1 MGCVCSKHT
10 DNHPTIF
17 QVVNVDEEGQKLH
30 DGQLEVT
37 DTDLIVYQRQRSPVR
52 WPLRSLRRYGFDA
65 DIFSFESGRRCRTG
79 PGVYAFRCRRAEE
92 LFNLLQ
98 SHIQMRNSTTE
109 DAISR
114 ELSGT
119 QLSHQ
124 HQRPVSCGSGSE
136 YMEPTP
142 LRPET
147 TPLRQETTQ
156 LRHNSVA
163 SNGPLSPASAVLP
176 SSPPYVNGDLPAA
189 AATTRQ
195 HCRQLSRSFS
205 SNSASLALAV
215 PSEAA
220 PTLRRDNQPAP
231 LMFTQSHTSYERTTV
246 VQVSPTYSISSETNL
261 MARME
266 ECRVIASDGGSED
279 GAANGGTPFYINIK
293 PGMHNLQSPPPVA
306 CAGDRCP
313 GSDRL
318 QACAG
323 DSDRLVRPPVSEDLH
338 EYANLEL
345 GADLEMVGAG
355 VRRMERSLTR
365 QSFVLPA
372 NLANRSVVS
381 RQVNYAVLDLERDQP
396 VPPSPVSL
404 AAPTDDAR
412 PAQRY
417 ATIDFDKTIALS
429 NSINPSV
436 GQESE
441 GCRVTR
447 HDPDFDP
454 TRHRHRGESSGD
466 STTGESRKASLSR
479 STRGFTD
486 RLSASL
492 NE

>member
-1 MGCVCSKHT
+1 
-10 DNHPTIF
+10 
-17 QVVNVDEEGQKLH
+17 VVNVDEEGQKLH

-266 ECRVIASDGGSED
+266 ECRVIAADGGSED

-323 DSDRLVRPPVSEDLH
+323 DSDRLVRPRLVRICTSMPTWSWVPTWRWSAPESENGEISDATVVRVAGQPSQQVSGVRGGPTG
-338 EYANLEL
+338 EL
-345 GADLEMVGAG
+345 RGAG
-355 VRRMERSLTR
+355 LGTGSARASVARVASCADGRRATR
-365 QSFVLPA
+365 AALRD
-372 NLANRSVVS
+372 NR
-381 RQVNYAVLDLERDQP
+381 L
-396 VPPSPVSL
+396 
-404 AAPTDDAR
+404 
-412 PAQRY
+412 
-417 ATIDFDKTIALS
+417 
-429 NSINPSV
+429 
-436 GQESE
+436 
-441 GCRVTR
+441 
-447 HDPDFDP
+447 
-454 TRHRHRGESSGD
+454 
-466 STTGESRKASLSR
+466 
-479 STRGFTD
+479 
-486 RLSASL
+486 
-492 NE
+492 